1 MVKKRDIKKK
11 PKPSSRAKPVAS
23 SSKPVAS
30 SSKPVAS
37 SAKSKTITQSQNVII
52 NLPSRTSKPRTQKT
66 QEQTKQYL
74 PLMPSFNINPAQP
87 QPISDLAKVL
97 GMLIPKVQTEST
109 LASSIPAK
117 SKVPEKP
124 KVNIGGLIDVK
135 DSPSLADA
143 IASKIDEKPIET
155 EPILPE
161 KTTELEEEPYIEVK
175 PAKKPRKPRKPKQK
189 QPPIEEPLFG
199 ITSAQLEPI
208 MEKEKEGEQQFI
220 YIKKP
225 KVVSQLNIK
234 APKKPRQKKQMAE
247 PSTPILEN
255 YYAKESLDKRY
266 ETAFG
271 EPYQGT
277 GNIKASEF
285 KKMILEKENINK

>member
-11 PKPSSRAKPVAS
+11 PKPSSRAKPITRTQAGITKPVPS
-23 SSKPVAS
+23 SS
-30 SSKPVAS
+30 
-37 SAKSKTITQSQNVII
+37 KSKTITQSQNVII

-66 QEQTKQYL
+66 QEQPKQYL

-109 LASSIPAK
+109 LGSSIPTK

-135 DSPSLADA
+135 DTPSLADA

-161 KTTELEEEPYIEVK
+161 KTIELEEEPYIEVK
-175 PAKKPRKPRKPKQK
+175 PVKKPRKPRKPKQK

-208 MEKEKEGEQQFI
+208 MEKEKEKEGEPQFI

-247 PSTPILEN
+247 QSTPILEN
-255 YYAKESLDKRY
+255 YYAKENLDKRY
-266 ETAFG
+266 ESAFG
-271 EPYQGT
+271 EPYT
-277 GNIKASEF
+277 GSANIKASEF
-285 KKMILEKENINK
+285 KKMILERESINK

>member
-23 SSKPVAS
+23 SAKPVPS
-30 SSKPVAS
+30 SS
-37 SAKSKTITQSQNVII
+37 KSKTITQSQNVII
-52 NLPSRTSKPRTQKT
+52 NLPSRTSKPQTQKT
-66 QEQTKQYL
+66 QEQPKQYL

-109 LASSIPAK
+109 LGSSIPAK

-135 DSPSLADA
+135 DTPSLADA
-143 IASKIDEKPIET
+143 IASKVDEKPIET

-161 KTTELEEEPYIEVK
+161 KTTELEEEEPYIEVK

-234 APKKPRQKKQMAE
+234 APKKPRQKKQMTE

-266 ETAFG
+266 ESAFG

-285 KKMILEKENINK
+285 KKMILERESINK